1 MATEID
7 SEGCLTLRSSGLA
20 PAWHLARE
28 ALTVIV
34 RLAGQA
40 PSRRSPLSS
49 NVRQHHVA
57 LKVLAFASGA
67 AVAAEYQ
74 MPSSATVVQARN
86 SKSGNAQV
94 PRSAL
99 LQRQF
104 RLQRFAAT
112 SLCRSMRWYQ
122 SVRGSAA
129 TRKALPSF
137 TAGNGG
143 GLSGPCASSPR
154 WRVGGQ
160 WRKAIPVCFVILH
173 RLGPPQAVLP
183 NPSLEPTRTGMAL
196 GPPPRVVHHPSGG
209 PSAIP
214 ALAPQLK
221 R

>member
-1 MATEID
+1 
-7 SEGCLTLRSSGLA
+7 
-20 PAWHLARE
+20 LARE
-28 ALTVIV
+28 ALAVII

-40 PSRRSPLSS
+40 PSRFRPLSS
-49 NVRQHHVA
+49 NVRQHYVA

-74 MPSSATVVQARN
+74 MPFSATLVQARH

-99 LQRQF
+99 LQGLF

-112 SLCRSMRWYQ
+112 TLFRSVRSFQ

-183 NPSLEPTRTGMAL
+183 NPSLEPTHTGMAL
-196 GPPPRVVHHPSGG
+196 GPPGAMVHHPPRG
-209 PSAIP
+209 PSATP
-214 ALAPQLK
+214 ARSAQLK